1 MKDEDR
7 AANRTDTSS
16 PSESWLE
23 AGWLLIAILI
33 PLWVNLWAQQ
43 PFEPAKAALL
53 RLLAPCLAGAWLIR
67 AAVRP
72 TRPAAVLSPLWVG
85 LILAWALAQILCTV
99 AAVDRGLALWGSY
112 DRGQGLA
119 TLLCYPL
126 LFAVVAAEVRCPA
139 QGWRLVHGLVAT
151 GLPVSLLALAQALGY
166 DPLGLISDARSPAY
180 ATLGR
185 ANFVGA
191 YLAMLLPLTAGAGL
205 AATRGR
211 TRFAWGA
218 LALLDA
224 AGMAVTAA
232 RGAWLAA
239 AAGGLVLALL
249 YTWPVLPRFGRRS
262 IAFAAALALPAG
274 LALALWLGRAS
285 AGSTAA
291 RFTIWRAALDLVA
304 RRPWLGYGPD
314 NLVLVFPQVFP
325 PELVYYQG
333 RGMLVDRA
341 HNWLLDTLLS
351 SGVLGLLV
359 VLAIGA
365 AILAVGWGASRGRA
379 AEGRPVQARLAL
391 GRLVTAGAI
400 TPERTLIL
408 ACVAALVG
416 NAAGNL
422 VSFDVTPTATT
433 AWLLLALVASLARTP
448 ATGNIQ
454 AAPGVRRAAPVGLC
468 SGDAGGGAWRRAGCI
483 LAGCILIAAAVCGA
497 ARFMPAD
504 MAARQ
509 AYRALRLGDLAA
521 AAVAADRAAER
532 WPREPAH
539 RLLQGWV
546 AAAHAHEAMG
556 AGPAY
561 LARGEDA
568 LLAATA
574 LRPGDFTI
582 WAALGDLYAAWAAGW
597 DATRMGSADA
607 AYRQAAHLAPDVATV
622 HAAWGASFLRA
633 GQPAEARPHL
643 QRAVDL
649 DATDGQAYADL
660 GAAELALGHI
670 EAGHA
675 AYAGSVRWSPDLV
688 DGHLGLARC
697 TWLLGRPAD
706 ALVVLERALQLDPT
720 HPDARSL
727 HAQWTGAR
735 APAESDSL
743 SITP

>member
-7 AANRTDTSS
+7 AAHRTDTSG

-33 PLWVNLWAQQ
+33 PLWVNLWSQQ

-67 AAVRP
+67 VAVRP
-72 TRPAAVLSPLWVG
+72 TRPAAVLSPLWAG
-85 LILAWALAQILCTV
+85 LIVAWGLTQILCTV

-112 DRGQGLA
+112 DRSQGLA

-126 LFAVVAAEVRCPA
+126 LFVVVAAEVRCPA

-151 GLPVSLLALAQALGY
+151 GLPVSLLAMAQALGC

-191 YLAMLLPLTAGAGL
+191 YLAMLLPLTVAAAL

-218 LALLDA
+218 LAVLDG
-224 AGMAVTAA
+224 AGVAVTAA

-239 AAGGLVLALL
+239 AAGGLVLTLL
-249 YTWPVLPRFGRRS
+249 YTWPVLPRFARRA
-262 IAFAAALALPAG
+262 IAFTAALALPAG
-274 LALALWLGRAS
+274 LALVLWLGRAS

-291 RFTIWRAALDLVA
+291 RLTIWRAALDLVA

-359 VLAIGA
+359 VLTMGA
-365 AILAVGWGASRGRA
+365 AVLGAGWRA
-379 AEGRPVQARLAL
+379 AQGQIAEGRPVQARLAHS
-391 GRLVTAGAI
+391 RLVTGGAI
-400 TPERTLIL
+400 TAERTLIL
-408 ACVAALVG
+408 ACIAALAG

-433 AWLLLALVASLARTP
+433 TWLLLAPVAALARSP
-448 ATGNIQ
+448 AMGNIRT
-454 AAPGVRRAAPVGLC
+454 APEDRRAVLANRC
-468 SGDAGGGAWRRAGCI
+468 SGDAGGGPWLRAGRI
-483 LAGCILIAAAVCGA
+483 LAGSILIAAAVCGA

-509 AYRALRLGDLAA
+509 AYRALRLGDLTA

-532 WPREPAH
+532 WPPEPAH

-546 AAAHAHEAMG
+546 AAAHAREALG

-574 LRPGDFTI
+574 LRPCDFTI
-582 WAALGDLYAAWAAGW
+582 WAALGDLYATWAAGW

-622 HAAWGASFLRA
+622 RAAWGAALLRA
-633 GQPAEARPHL
+633 GRPAEARPHL

-675 AYAGSVRWSPDLV
+675 AYAETIRWSPDLI
-688 DGHLGLARC
+688 DGYLGLARC
-697 TWLLGRPAD
+697 TWLLGRPTD
-706 ALVVLERALQLDPT
+706 ALVVVERALQLDPT
-720 HPDARSL
+720 HPEARSL
-727 HAQWTGAR
+727 HAQWTGAQS
-735 APAESDSL
+735 PADSDSL